1 MTQQEYEL
9 LRKYA
14 EEDGICLPSDPVPWA
29 VGVAELFRRLDSLG
43 TVVRQLNSAYRTDC
57 ADARRG
63 LLRVLGDRKLVLMEE
78 EKLVRLAAEMA
89 ERERVA
95 SLPMVARL
103 GQLLAQ
109 DRVEDLRIRDL
120 AKVAEGLGISPRAL
134 VFDAAPGADVEGF
147 PDRLREARQRQ
158 GLTQTDV
165 YDLSGHR
172 CNHPEARSLG
182 SQNPKVST
190 IRAWAS
196 ALECSPGW
204 LAYGGTE

>member
-1 MTQQEYEL
+1 M
-9 LRKYA
+9 
-14 EEDGICLPSDPVPWA
+14 
-29 VGVAELFRRLDSLG
+29 
-43 TVVRQLNSAYRTDC
+43 
-57 ADARRG
+57 
-63 LLRVLGDRKLVLMEE
+63 GDRKLVLMEE

-89 ERERVA
+89 AREREA

-109 DRVEDLRIRDL
+109 DRVADLRIRDL
-120 AKVAEGLGISPRAL
+120 AKVAEGLGVSPRAL
-134 VFDAAPGADVEGF
+134 VFDAPPGADVEGF
-147 PDRLREARQRQ
+147 PDRLREARQRL
-158 GLTQTDV
+158 GITQTYV
-165 YDLSGHR
+165 YYLSECR
-172 CNHPEARSLG
+172 CNHADARSHG